1 MYVFKVTLCLA
12 LIVFSA
18 TVHGDELDVTEST
31 LEGFEYQ
38 TLTAKLDYL
47 QHKLTEMD
55 FAIKEERK
63 AIDETLEHQKNVSEW
78 ILSIMN
84 QQSQTL
90 RHNLSEVTGPSVRN
104 QRMVSNFMALHIQ
117 SNEMLT
123 VQIAN
128 ANYERL
134 RKDVEMLLSNQ
145 HLAQFMISSGFNLQS
160 VSFRSCKKTPS
171 KRSGKYLMQP
181 TENDEP
187 FIGYCE
193 QTSFGGGWL
202 VFQYRFNGSVD
213 FYRDWVEYRNGFDSV
228 DGEFWLGL
236 EHLHR
241 ITRDRKHELLVEL
254 KDFEGNYKYA
264 RYSEFEI
271 GSEGVHYQLK
281 QLGTYTGAA
290 GDSLTYHKGMTFT
303 TKDKDNDESGS
314 KNCAENYD
322 GAWWY
327 GNCYASNLNG
337 VYMNRTDAKSMNW
350 YDYKLTFMGLA
361 YSRMLIR
368 EK

>member
-1 MYVFKVTLCLA
+1 MYVFKVPLCLG
-12 LIVFSA
+12 LIVFPPA
-18 TVHGDELDVTEST
+18 VHGDELDVTEST

-38 TLTAKLDYL
+38 TLIAKLDYL
-47 QHKLTEMD
+47 QHKFTEMD
-55 FAIKEERK
+55 FAIKDERK
-63 AIDETLEHQKNVSEW
+63 AIDEKLEHQKNVSEW

-90 RHNLSEVTGPSVRN
+90 RHNLSEVTGAISTLN

-117 SNEMLT
+117 SNEILT

-134 RKDVEMLLSNQ
+134 RKDVQMLLSNQ
-145 HLAQFMISSGFNLQS
+145 DLAQFMISSGFNLRS
-160 VSFRSCKKTPS
+160 VSFQSCKKTPS

-193 QTSFGGGWL
+193 QTSFGGWL
-202 VFQYRFNGSVD
+202 VFQYRFNGSLD
-213 FYRDWVEYRNGFDSV
+213 FYRDWAENRDGFGIV

-241 ITRDRKHELLVEL
+241 ITRARKHELLVEL
-254 KDFEGNYKYA
+254 KDFDGNYVYA
-264 RYSEFEI
+264 RYGEFEI
-271 GSEGVHYQLK
+271 GSGVGQYQLNK
-281 QLGTYTGAA
+281 LGTYTGTA
-290 GDSLTYHKGMTFT
+290 GDSLTYHKGM
-303 TKDKDNDESGS
+303 DRDNDNISG
-314 KNCAENYD
+314 NCATSWQ

-327 GNCYASNLNG
+327 GNCYNSNLNG
-337 VYMNRTDAKSMNW
+337 VYMNSTDAKSMNW
-350 YDYKLTFMGLA
+350 YDYKSTFMGLA
-361 YSRMLIR
+361 YSRILIR